1 VISSTHAVSW
11 RRVRTSNAWSQAGE
25 ETRVTN
31 AVELELH
38 GPGRLLGRVAL
49 PRVREAVAAN
59 LGKLKEL
66 VEG

>member
-11 RRVRTSNAWSQAGE
+11 RRVRTSNAWSQAAEG
-25 ETRVTN
+25 TRVTN
-31 AVELELH
+31 SVELEPH
-38 GPGRLLGRVAL
+38 GPGRLLGRVAV

-66 VEG
+66 LEG